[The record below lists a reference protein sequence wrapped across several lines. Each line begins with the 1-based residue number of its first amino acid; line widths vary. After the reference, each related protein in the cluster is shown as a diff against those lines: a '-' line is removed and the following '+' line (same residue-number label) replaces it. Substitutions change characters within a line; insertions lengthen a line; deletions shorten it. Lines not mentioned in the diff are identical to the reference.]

1 MTRYL
6 SSVPGL
12 AAAAFLS
19 PFEGLSS
26 GAPGRRAFLSLLS
39 LSLLLNF
46 SPSPEQTSLV
56 HSQSPSFAFFF
67 CSSECVGC
75 CDGLSCL
82 ASLGAEQSGV
92 HVRACVRRV
101 AAAAAAVVEPSDRG
115 VISGSVSSRNRS
127 NGCEVLCAS
136 VCASAGRRSGGG
148 PHGARARAALCSA
161 LRKTSAIPR
170 LGRSRRL
177 RRRRRRRRRSEA
189 CKVSERASGRATK
202 PMWKV
207 EEW

>member
-1 MTRYL
+1 MSSQGEHGRTPVGPAVTRYL

-39 LSLLLNF
+39 LSLLVNF

-92 HVRACVRRV
+92 HVRACVRHV
-101 AAAAAAVVEPSDRG
+101 AAAAAAAVEPSDRG

-136 VCASAGRRSGGG
+136 VCASAGRRSGTRAATRR
-148 PHGARARAALCSA
+148 PRARCTLLCARRARFLGSA
-161 LRKTSAIPR
+161 GHADC
-170 LGRSRRL
+170 GGGGGGVRRA
-177 RRRRRRRRRSEA
+177 R
-189 CKVSERASGRATK
+189 
-202 PMWKV
+202 
-207 EEW
+207 